1 MDGYTL
7 ININGYVA
15 FWLNVIFFLYRGI
28 WFVSASMAFN
38 VLSLTRVVLSSLE
51 NVTLVSLTVSSMLSF
66 MNLFTNLWAL
76 FVLVQEQIITAK
88 KAVMTKYRMI
98 LINPQGY
105 F

>member
-1 MDGYTL
+1 
-7 ININGYVA
+7 
-15 FWLNVIFFLYRGI
+15 
-28 WFVSASMAFN
+28 
-38 VLSLTRVVLSSLE
+38 
-51 NVTLVSLTVSSMLSF
+51 